1 MNKSKATIYVG
12 ETVTLKLKNNKKKV
26 KWSSSNKKVAAV
38 SKKGKVKGKKAGKAT
53 ITAKVGKKKYNC
65 KITVKKEPA
74 PIKPDIVQQPTAKP
88 DAVQQPTTKSGIVQ
102 QPTTK
107 PSVEEQTTTKEP
119 ATEEQPTTKEPAT
132 EEQPTTKEPAT
143 EEPTTKEPTT
153 EEPTTEEPTTSVSAE
168 VKWNVTAEKFTKA
181 YPEKNEITGE
191 PETKY
196 AELTREYV
204 SFAPWPTTNEQVEYV
219 IKNCDDP
226 YVIGALYV
234 VALDNYEYN
243 GLGKYDGVVYKMLE
257 TLMNGAGTVKGTQYQ
272 LSNYAKQQI
281 CGFGSKQIFT
291 PSGAINV
298 STFAS
303 RAYLKGATPYNGYTP
318 EGGLEDKTKWQIMMD
333 ERIYNGDIANG
344 YITVCPQRYSEKQDT
359 ETGPKE
365 HIEHW
370 DGLCIGMRYNKT
382 AGIWLPTE
390 TTALSTPPTGALVPF
405 NVESQVLFSSNYIP
419 PEEDQGF

>member
-119 ATEEQPTTKEPAT
+119 A
-132 EEQPTTKEPAT
+132 
-143 EEPTTKEPTT
+143 
-153 EEPTTEEPTTSVSAE
+153 TEEPTTSVSAE

-318 EGGLEDKTKWQIMMD
+318 EGGLEDKTKCQIMMD